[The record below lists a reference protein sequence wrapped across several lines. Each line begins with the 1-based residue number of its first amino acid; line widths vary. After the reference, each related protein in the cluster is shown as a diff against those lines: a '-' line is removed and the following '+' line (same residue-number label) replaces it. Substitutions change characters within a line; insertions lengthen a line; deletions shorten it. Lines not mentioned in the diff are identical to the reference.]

1 MWGTCGLHLLPYPT
15 PSQVG
20 GSAQDGGLEDGL
32 DMLIWWRKARKR
44 VFKLAV
50 QMDVTIR
57 GGGASHL
64 LQAAAGLIGQG
75 VRPGSLGREQ
85 GEAGADLTPGA
96 AAGVGQPVGA
106 ALVEV

>member
-32 DMLIWWRKARKR
+32 DMLIWKAHKS

-50 QMDVTIR
+50 QMDVTTQ

-75 VRPGSLGREQ
+75 VRPGSLGREE